1 MTAIRRFGYAHER
14 YRSEDK
20 IIDLLIAAEALLL
33 SDGSYT
39 GEVRY
44 RLAHRAALFL
54 AEADET
60 RRIIFKRMGVAY
72 DLRSKVAHGGSYSKK
87 LPEKSDGSIPTLD
100 EFVWQIQEY
109 IRLAILK
116 ALNLTFQPNALFEL
130 VNWDEF
136 LFPTSERIQAND

>member
-20 IIDLLIAAEALLL
+20 IVDLLVAAEALLL

-39 GEVRY
+39 GEVKY

-54 AEADET
+54 AEADEV
-60 RRIIFKRMGVAY
+60 RRIVFKRMGVAY
-72 DLRSKVAHGGSYSKK
+72 DLRSKLAHGGSYTKK
-87 LPEKSDGSIPTLD
+87 LPEKSDGGIFTLD
-100 EFVWQIQEY
+100 EFVWQIQDY

-116 ALNLTFQPNALFEL
+116 AVNLTSQPNALFEL
-130 VNWDEF
+130 VNWDDF
-136 LFPTSERIQAND
+136 LFPALESQGK